1 MKPTNKKDAYRAKK
15 LELRKYMRRNMEMMM
30 HDMEEQEWD
39 LADEILK
46 ESRRRQ
52 NPGDLNRDQLNK

>member
-1 MKPTNKKDAYRAKK
+1 
-15 LELRKYMRRNMEMMM
+15 MMM

-39 LADEILK
+39 LADDILK

-52 NPGDLNRDQLNK
+52 NPGDLNRD